1 MKMNKVILTEYHSD
15 NKSLKAIIKK
25 DNSGYGYYVDLYLNG
40 DIIRTCDVVN
50 HSLRY
55 AEDLALNYVEGVLK
69 LQ

>member
-1 MKMNKVILTEYHSD
+1 MVNKIALTEYYSD
-15 NKSLKAIIKK
+15 DKSLKAVIQK

-40 DIIRTCDVVN
+40 DIIKTCDVVN
-50 HSLRY
+50 HSLQY